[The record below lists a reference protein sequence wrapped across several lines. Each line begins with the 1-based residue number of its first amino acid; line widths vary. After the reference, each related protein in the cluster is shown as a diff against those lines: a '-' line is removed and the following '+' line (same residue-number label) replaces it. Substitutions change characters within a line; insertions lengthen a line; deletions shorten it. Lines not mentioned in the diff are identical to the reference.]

1 MNTIRYNKQ
10 QYLREW
16 KAQHRTYER
25 TQVSNFKNAL
35 DKQIAPVSDYIK
47 RHGITYLQSHLT
59 VLVSAQP
66 MQEAYLKCYTKV
78 GTQHAEWMYNKIDK
92 IAGQKKSSC
101 IIETKDIPSFF
112 SEQWRKLMT
121 LFYHTD
127 AGKRITD
134 VTDTTRSRVVQ
145 LIVESQDMPISQQA
159 TYITDQLG
167 SPDFNRTRSLVIAR
181 TESTAAA
188 NYGASLGA
196 ESNDYEVA
204 KQWLSVM
211 DANTRPTHVEANE
224 QVVNMDEL
232 FAVGSEVAQFPGDLQ
247 LSAKEVINC
256 RCCVAYVPLVGVN
269 GLPILK
275 VA

>member
-35 DKQIAPVSDYIK
+35 DKQAAPVSDYIK
-47 RHGITYLQSHLT
+47 RHGVTSLQSHLT

-92 IAGQKKSSC
+92 IAGQKKSSY

-134 VTDTTRSRVVQ
+134 VTDTTRSRIVQ
-145 LIVESQDMPISQQA
+145 LITDSQDMPISQQA
-159 TYITDQLG
+159 TYITDQLD

-196 ESNDYEVA
+196 ESNYYETA
-204 KQWLSVM
+204 KQWLSIL
-211 DANTRPTHVEANE
+211 DRLTRPAHKAADD
-224 QVVNMDEL
+224 QVVAMDEY
-232 FAVGSEVAQFPGDLQ
+232 FVVGDEAAQYPGDLN
-247 LSAKEVINC
+247 LSAANVINC
-256 RCCVAYVPLVGVN
+256 RCTVAYIPLLSAS

-275 VA
+275 KL